1 MDRRRSILIIIN
13 PAHESLTKTL
23 VENENDLRGHLRT
36 QEHRFFH
43 PVTRA
48 GLTRC
53 TRARGVAVAVAVSTA
68 AACAGAG
75 GVGVGLF
82 FPFGEVLG
90 VLDGFDGGGGLGVA
104 GGAVEQRGVGGGC
117 AHVGHAG
124 VAGVGGCDEEGVDA
138 LACERVS
145 GCRGGGASG
154 WKGSGEA

>member
-13 PAHESLTKTL
+13 PAHKSLTKTL
-23 VENENDLRGHLRT
+23 VENENDLRSHLRT

-53 TRARGVAVAVAVSTA
+53 TRARGVAVAVPTA
-68 AACAGAG
+68 AACAGSG

-104 GGAVEQRGVGGGC
+104 GGTVEERWVGGGC

-124 VAGVGGCDEEGVDA
+124 VASVSCCDEEGVYA

-145 GCRGGGASG
+145 GCRGRAASG
-154 WKGSGEA
+154 WKGSGEV

>member
-1 MDRRRSILIIIN
+1 M
-13 PAHESLTKTL
+13 
-23 VENENDLRGHLRT
+23 
-36 QEHRFFH
+36 
-43 PVTRA
+43 TRA
-48 GLTRC
+48 GLTRG
-53 TRARGVAVAVAVSTA
+53 TRARGVAVATSA
-68 AACAGAG
+68 AAAARAGTG

-104 GGAVEQRGVGGGC
+104 GGTVEERWVGGGC

-124 VAGVGGCDEEGVDA
+124 VASVSCCDEEGVYA

-145 GCRGGGASG
+145 GCRGRAASG